1 MHEAS
6 LVLGM
11 IPVIEKHLIDNKGVY
26 VSKVTTKIGRLS
38 GVELNSFEFA
48 FNAVKLD
55 YPWLKDA
62 VLIVNDIPIVYKC
75 NSCSGEFESMD
86 FNFPTCSCGS
96 TDIELISGT
105 ELYLE
110 TLEIDKGD

>member
-11 IPVIEKHLIDNKGVY
+11 IPVIEKHMQDNNGVY
-26 VSKVTTKIGRLS
+26 VAKVTVKIGRLS
-38 GVELNSFEFA
+38 GVELNSFDFA
-48 FNAVKLD
+48 FSAVKLD

-62 VLIVNDIPIVYKC
+62 ELVVNDIPIMYKC
-75 NSCSGEFESMD
+75 KTCSAEFESHD

>member
-11 IPVIEKHLIDNKGVY
+11 IPVIEKHLKENQGEY
-26 VSKVTTKIGRLS
+26 VSKVVTKIGRLS

-55 YPWLKDA
+55 YPWLKDSIL
-62 VLIVNDIPIVYKC
+62 VVNDVPVIYKC
-75 NSCSGEFESMD
+75 SICSAEFESEN

-96 TDIELISGT
+96 TDIELISGE
-105 ELYLE
+105 ELFLE